1 MTLAVLLVDDEPNIT
16 KMLKKL
22 LTRARPDW
30 TVVTAESGE
39 QALVLFESTP
49 FDVVVSDMRMPGMD
63 GAELL
68 ERIFGLSPQT
78 VRIILS
84 GHAERD
90 ARDRA
95 LRVAHEFLGK
105 PCTRDDII
113 GCIERV
119 LASVRAA

>member
-1 MTLAVLLVDDEPNIT
+1 MKLSVLLVDDEVNIT
-16 KMLKKL
+16 KILKKL
-22 LTRARPDW
+22 IARARPDW
-30 TVVTAESGE
+30 TVETADCAET
-39 QALVLFESTP
+39 ALVVLEHTS

-68 ERIFGLSPQT
+68 AQVFAASPHT

-84 GHAERD
+84 GHAERE

-95 LRVAHEFLGK
+95 LCVAHEFLGK

-119 LASVRAA
+119 LATLDAA